1 MIAIALPAIVPVSS
15 PPVNYLFPKP
25 TMKIRSF
32 LSVVCALAVGASAF
46 AAEPETELGNKMD
59 KMGSAFRALRRQAA
73 DATKNADSLA
83 KIAVIKENAIASL
96 KLDPAKKKDMPAGE
110 QKKFVA
116 DYQAK
121 MKEFIAL
128 VEKVEAAFKA
138 NNNAEAEKLIGQMA
152 DAQKAGHK
160 AFQKKKDK
168 K

>member
-1 MIAIALPAIVPVSS
+1 
-15 PPVNYLFPKP
+15 
-25 TMKIRSF
+25 MKIRS
-32 LSVVCALAVGASAF
+32 LLLTLVCALAVGSGAY
-46 AAEPETELGNKMD
+46 AADTETELAGKMD

-83 KIAVIKENAIASL
+83 KIATIKENAIASM
-96 KLDPAKKKDMPAGE
+96 KLEPAMKADKPAAE

-121 MKEFIAL
+121 MKEFVAL
-128 VEKVEAAFKA
+128 TEKVEAAFKA
-138 NNNAEAEKLIGQMA
+138 NNNEEAVKLLGTMA

-160 AFQKKKDK
+160 EFQKKKDK

>member
-1 MIAIALPAIVPVSS
+1 MIAIALPAFVPVSS

-46 AAEPETELGNKMD
+46 AAETETELGNKMD

-73 DATKNADSLA
+73 DASKNADSLA
-83 KIAVIKENAIASL
+83 KVATIKENAIASL
-96 KLDPAKKKDMPAGE
+96 KLEPVKKKDLPAAE

-121 MKEFIAL
+121 MKEFVAL
-128 VEKVEAAFKA
+128 TEKLEAAFKA
-138 NNNAEAEKLIGQMA
+138 NNNAEAEKLLAQMG

>member
-1 MIAIALPAIVPVSS
+1 
-15 PPVNYLFPKP
+15 
-25 TMKIRSF
+25 MKIRLF
-32 LSVVCALAVGASAF
+32 LLTLVCSLAVGPGAI

-83 KIAVIKENAIASL
+83 KIAVIKENAIASM
-96 KLDPAKKKDMPAGE
+96 KLDPVKKKDLPAAD
-110 QKKFVA
+110 QKKFVG

-121 MKEFIAL
+121 MKDFIAL

-160 AFQKKKDK
+160 EFQKKKDK